1 MKRLPWILIGAV
13 VLVGGESAHAASF
26 IALMQPSSL
35 LNLTVL
41 GLAVACALGSFRVLS
56 LVRGGMLAKSWQL
69 FLAAFVVLGASQL
82 MSIFNAIEMFSAPS
96 FLVPMMYGCMAGL
109 FLYGIFETR
118 RTLS

>member
-1 MKRLPWILIGAV
+1 MKRLCVLLIGAV
-13 VLVGGESAHAASF
+13 VLGGGESAHAASF

-41 GLAVACALGSFRVLS
+41 GLAVACALGSFRVLT

-69 FLAAFVVLGASQL
+69 FMAAFVVLGASQL
-82 MSIFNAIEMFSAPS
+82 MALFHTMEFFSAPG